1 MRHVRTAASKESD
14 FVSQITPAMRRPP
27 ARGASTSPGVDWHAL
42 LHPKGLREG
51 PAGALFGMV
60 CVLVL
65 ALIFMVEATRP
76 YGSSIGSLTVV
87 PVLGAAWLLQRP
99 LVLALSTLAVVTRIA
114 LIVVGQTN
122 VATGVAQIVAIALV
136 AVVTDVA
143 AERSLLARVG
153 ELRAEGIREL
163 SHLLDTV
170 RRLSASHDADAVVH
184 EVVMAASRAMSRD
197 NAPAPRATLVRLD
210 GEQIRELVVHDDE
223 GPAGG
228 FEVPLATAP
237 PMVEAIKGDRAVAWP
252 VAALESPLRE
262 LQQHARVLSGA
273 YAPIRVGGDVY
284 GVLSV
289 SLRRRGRLDASE
301 LRLLAGMADL
311 AGLALANAE
320 RLRLERA
327 HLRRAE
333 ALERAKGAFL
343 NRASHELRTPLTVL
357 RGYLHLLEDGAFG
370 ELNQDMS
377 EDVVP
382 ALITSVEE
390 INSLVEGMLV
400 AARLEYGVELAL
412 EPLDLRDVVRDTVRG
427 VEETFAGEPAPTVIV
442 ESPAGPVTVLAD
454 REQLST
460 VLANLVRNAMKFS
473 PPRGEVRCTVARR
486 GVVGAVSV
494 GDHGP
499 GIPSEQLPRLF
510 TRFGRIDV
518 PGSAGTRGAGL
529 GLYIAR
535 ELARMHGG
543 DVTVQTQPGAGST
556 FELTLPLDTDSV
568 VGGRPVLSEV
578 SGRAVDGDDAEGSSA
593 AATAPLGA
601 ARPMRGH
608 EASRREGVRQD

>member
-1 MRHVRTAASKESD
+1 
-14 FVSQITPAMRRPP
+14 VSQSMSPSRRQPSRLGPP
-27 ARGASTSPGVDWHAL
+27 VASGAVDWHAL
-42 LHPKGLREG
+42 LRPKGLREG
-51 PAGALFGMV
+51 SAGALFSMV
-60 CVLVL
+60 CVLSL
-65 ALIFMVEATRP
+65 ALVFMVEATRP

-99 LVLALSTLAVVTRIA
+99 LVIAMSSLAVVTRIA
-114 LIVVGQTN
+114 VIIVGQTT
-122 VATGVAQIVAIALV
+122 VATGVAEIV
-136 AVVTDVA
+136 AVVLVAIITDVA
-143 AERSLLARVG
+143 AERSLQARAG

-170 RRLSASHDADAVVH
+170 RRLSVSHDADAVVH
-184 EVVMAASRAMSRD
+184 EVIVAAARSLSRD
-197 NAPAPRATLVRLD
+197 HGPRPRAALVRID
-210 GEQIRELVVHDDE
+210 GESIRELVVQDE
-223 GPAGG
+223 NGGPAG
-228 FEVPLATAP
+228 FEVPLACAP
-237 PMVEAIKGDRAVAWP
+237 PIVEAVTADRALAWP
-252 VAALESPLRE
+252 TSGLEPPLRDIH
-262 LQQHARVLSGA
+262 QRAGVLTTA
-273 YAPIRVGGDVY
+273 YAPIRIGGDVY
-284 GVLSV
+284 GVLAASI
-289 SLRRRGRLDASE
+289 RRRGSIDASE
-301 LRLLAGMADL
+301 LRLLEGMADL

-320 RLRLERA
+320 RFKMERS
-327 HLRRAE
+327 HLRRVE

-370 ELNQDMS
+370 VLSDEMRG
-377 EDVVP
+377 DVVP

-427 VEETFAGEPAPTVIV
+427 VEETFAGEVAPTVIV
-442 ESPAGPVTVLAD
+442 ETPASPVTVLAD
-454 REQLST
+454 REQIST

-473 PPRGEVRCTVARR
+473 PPQGQVRCSVAAR
-486 GVVGAVSV
+486 GVVGSVAV

-518 PGSAGTRGAGL
+518 PGAAGTRGAGL

-543 DVTVQTQPGAGST
+543 DVTVQTQAGVGSV
-556 FELTLPLDTDSV
+556 FEVTLPLDTGEAIGSQ
-568 VGGRPVLSEV
+568 PVLSEV
-578 SGRAVDGDDAEGSSA
+578 SGRALDENGGGDAAPGSAPGAGTTGYAAAGSSSPSA
-593 AATAPLGA
+593 ASVSRKPASSPRGA
-601 ARPMRGH
+601 
-608 EASRREGVRQD
+608 